1 MFVSTR
7 IAVNAVLLAASV
19 GAGAAIAQQPGPQTA
34 NVPKPA
40 ASNATAVAPATAA
53 SSASPMA
60 YRSAFEGYKGLT
72 EQPVQSWRES
82 NDTVGRIG
90 GWQSYAREGQGGP
103 VAGSAPPTEAKGM
116 ANMPGM
122 SGMPADHGGMKM
134 PSSGSGSAPPMAP
147 AASTPGPSKA
157 PARVP
162 PQKAK
167 APAGSASTAM
177 PGDHTGQMKP

>member
-1 MFVSTR
+1 MFLSSR
-7 IAVNAVLLAASV
+7 IAANAVLFAASV
-19 GAGAAIAQQPGPQTA
+19 GAGAAMAQQPAPPTA
-34 NVPKPA
+34 NAPKPA
-40 ASNATAVAPATAA
+40 ASSATAMAA

-103 VAGSAPPTEAKGM
+103 VAGSTPASEAKAM
-116 ANMPGM
+116 ANMPGMSGM

-134 PSSGSGSAPPMAP
+134 PSSGGGSTSPVAP
-147 AASTPGPSKA
+147 AASAPGASKVPIKTPPRRTK
-157 PARVP
+157 V
-162 PQKAK
+162 
-167 APAGSASTAM
+167 PAGSASMAM
-177 PGDHTGQMKP
+177 PADHTGQMKP

>member
-1 MFVSTR
+1 MFVSSR
-7 IAVNAVLLAASV
+7 IAAKAMLFAASV
-19 GAGAAIAQQPGPQTA
+19 GASAAMAQQPAPSNATA
-34 NVPKPA
+34 PKPA
-40 ASNATAVAPATAA
+40 ASSAATATPIASVPAGLV
-53 SSASPMA
+53 A

-72 EQPVQSWRES
+72 EQPVESWRES

-103 VAGSAPPTEAKGM
+103 VAGSVPPSDGKGM
-116 ANMPGM
+116 GNMPGV

-134 PSSGSGSAPPMAP
+134 PSSGSGAAPPMAP

-157 PARVP
+157 PVKVD

-167 APAGSASTAM
+167 APAASASM
-177 PGDHTGQMKP
+177 PAGHMGNMKP

>member
-7 IAVNAVLLAASV
+7 IAANAVLLAASV
-19 GAGAAIAQQPGPQTA
+19 GAGAAMAQQPAPPTTNA
-34 NVPKPA
+34 PKPA
-40 ASNATAVAPATAA
+40 ASSATAMAA

-103 VAGSAPPTEAKGM
+103 VAGSAPPSEAKGM

-134 PSSGSGSAPPMAP
+134 PSSGGGSAPPMAP
-147 AASTPGPSKA
+147 AASAPGLSKA
-157 PARVP
+157 PAKMP

-167 APAGSASTAM
+167 VPAGSASMAM
-177 PGDHTGQMKP
+177 PADHTGPMKP